1 MNERIAIYGGSFSP
15 PHLGHFRAL
24 EGFIRQEKPDRT
36 LVIPAHTPPHKQ
48 LKGNASPEQRM
59 QMCRIAF
66 GDLPV
71 TVSDMELC
79 RGGTSYTVLTL
90 RELKREDNTLMLL
103 CGTDMFLTLDTWYC
117 PEEIFALA
125 EIVYMRR
132 EEDAAVAEELQK
144 KAELYRQKYTAAVRE
159 LVCRP
164 LEISSTDLRSMIAE
178 GEDTTNYLHPAVREY
193 IERCQL
199 YRI

>member
-15 PHLGHFRAL
+15 PHIGHYRAL
-24 EGFIRQEKPDRT
+24 EGLIRQERPDRT
-36 LVIPAHTPPHKQ
+36 LVIPALVPPHKQ
-48 LKGNASPEQRM
+48 LKGNASPAQRM
-59 QMCRIAF
+59 EMCRIAF
-66 GDLPV
+66 GDLLV
-71 TVSDMELC
+71 TVSDMELN

-90 RELKREDNTLMLL
+90 RELKSEDNTLLLL

-132 EEDAAVAEELQK
+132 EEDVGVSEELQK
-144 KAELYRQKYTAAVRE
+144 KAEEYRKKFAATVHE
-159 LVCRP
+159 LVFKP
-164 LEISSTDLRSMIAE
+164 LEISSTELRNMISN

-193 IERCQL
+193 IEQCQL

>member
-24 EGFIRQEKPDRT
+24 EGLIRQERPDRT
-36 LVIPAHTPPHKQ
+36 LVIPALVPPHKQ

-59 QMCRIAF
+59 EMCRIAF

-132 EEDAAVAEELQK
+132 EEDAAVAEKLQT
-144 KAELYRQKYTAAVRE
+144 KAEQYREKYAATVRE
-159 LVCRP
+159 LIFRP

-178 GEDTTNYLHPAVREY
+178 GKDTTNYLHPAVREY